1 MSNPLWDHPRK
12 PMLIAKLD
20 QDSEAIVRE
29 LLRRAAEL
37 DDLDEH
43 EATAA
48 YCYELVS
55 DPVQTMVGLA
65 AGVAMPAIRMH
76 RSASRSQ

>member
-1 MSNPLWDHPRK
+1 VSNPLWDHPRK

-20 QDSEAIVRE
+20 QDTEGIVGE

-43 EATAA
+43 EAAAA
-48 YCYELVS
+48 YCYDLVS
-55 DPVQTMVGLA
+55 DPAQTMVGLA
-65 AGVAMPAIRMH
+65 AGVAMLAIRMH
-76 RSASRSQ
+76 RGRMP